1 MINPRTISILDYTYS
16 LPSERIA
23 QFPLPERDQSKLLIY
38 QDGTIME
45 SVFTK
50 LADFIPG
57 NSLLVFNDTKV
68 IHARLEF
75 RKETGAAIEI
85 FCLEPV
91 EPTAEIQSAF
101 LQKGYSVWKCLVG
114 NAKRWK
120 NGNLEKIL
128 NQNDHHF
135 RLNAEKIGQANEDFL
150 IRFSWEPQDMT
161 FAEVLEL
168 AGLVPLP
175 PYISRKADETDTTRY
190 QTIYAHYDG
199 SVAAPTA
206 GLHFTEKV
214 FSDLERKS
222 IKKEYVT
229 LHVGAGTFKPVT
241 TDILANHSMH
251 TEQILLTKQ
260 IIQNLIQHKDGK
272 IIAVGTTTMRT
283 LESLYWF
290 GVKLIK
296 NHGQCSSFEI
306 NQWEPYEQS
315 GTDDILYRDSLAAII
330 NYMDKNKL
338 TTLSGSTQ
346 LIIVPGYRFR
356 IAQGIITNFHQPQST
371 LLLLIAAFIGQEWE
385 RAYRYALDHQFRF
398 LSYGDSCLFYR

>member
-1 MINPRTISILDYTYS
+1 
-16 LPSERIA
+16 
-23 QFPLPERDQSKLLIY
+23 
-38 QDGTIME
+38 
-45 SVFTK
+45 
-50 LADFIPG
+50 
-57 NSLLVFNDTKV
+57 
-68 IHARLEF
+68 
-75 RKETGAAIEI
+75 
-85 FCLEPV
+85 
-91 EPTAEIQSAF
+91 
-101 LQKGYSVWKCLVG
+101 
-114 NAKRWK
+114 
-120 NGNLEKIL
+120 
-128 NQNDHHF
+128 
-135 RLNAEKIGQANEDFL
+135 
-150 IRFSWEPQDMT
+150 
-161 FAEVLEL
+161 
-168 AGLVPLP
+168 
-175 PYISRKADETDTTRY
+175 
-190 QTIYAHYDG
+190 
-199 SVAAPTA
+199 
-206 GLHFTEKV
+206 
-214 FSDLERKS
+214 
-222 IKKEYVT
+222 
-229 LHVGAGTFKPVT
+229 
-241 TDILANHSMH
+241 MH

-260 IIQNLIQHKDGK
+260 MIQNLIQHKDGK

-330 NYMDKNKL
+330 NYMDKNKF

>member
-1 MINPRTISILDYTYS
+1 
-16 LPSERIA
+16 
-23 QFPLPERDQSKLLIY
+23 LLIY

-45 SVFTK
+45 SIFTK
-50 LADFIPG
+50 LADFIPE

-91 EPTAEIQSAF
+91 EPTSEIQSAF
-101 LQKGYSVWKCLVG
+101 LQKGFSVWKCLVG

-120 NGNLEKIL
+120 NGYLEKIL
-128 NQNDHHF
+128 NQNGHHF
-135 RLNAEKIGQANEDFL
+135 RLKAEKINQANEDFL
-150 IRFSWEPQDMT
+150 ICFSWEPQDMT

-175 PYISRKADETDTTRY
+175 PYISRKADEMDVTRY

-214 FSDLERKS
+214 FSNLGKKN
-222 IKKEYVT
+222 IKREYVT

-241 TDILANHSMH
+241 ADILAKHSMH

-296 NHGQCSSFEI
+296 NHGLCSSFEI

-315 GTDDILYRDSLAAII
+315 GFDDISYRDSLAAII
-330 NYMDKNKL
+330 NYMDKNKY